1 MCRVLKYS
9 STAALRDRL
18 RAPRSFAR
26 DGPHMKEVTG
36 WPSPA
41 GGEHAEEPSSALSF
55 SGLPPPMLQG
65 TESPTRI
72 PRLPLLFLSQGEA
85 SHKTLP
91 PSAKA
96 SDDTS

>member
-1 MCRVLKYS
+1 
-9 STAALRDRL
+9 
-18 RAPRSFAR
+18 
-26 DGPHMKEVTG
+26 MKEVTG

-41 GGEHAEEPSSALSF
+41 GGEDAEEPSSALSF

-91 PSAKA
+91 RSAKA
-96 SDDTS
+96 SDDAS